1 MLHDVTLR
9 AIAATEASS
18 HVPSAA
24 LAASCC
30 PTLQRWCSRIVGSLF
45 CEFFFAFVILT
56 NSIYLGVQ
64 LEVTAAQGQNAVHK
78 EIAFAVLNI
87 FYAVIFLLEVC
98 LRLTAFGPRAYF
110 FASSWAWNWL
120 DVFVVTSTWVELL
133 VGLWEVEGS
142 EGLSNSNL
150 RLLRLVKVS
159 RLARVMRMLRVVQYV
174 KPLRTLMHC
183 LVDTTKSFVWSFLL
197 LFLMMYVFGLLF
209 TDAVLDFM
217 ADQQEAA
224 TDQPSDYAQLAYF
237 FGSVGSSIQTL
248 FRSVSNGLDWSDAA
262 EELCLVY
269 SKSSGPFHA
278 AFVECVLRMPGI
290 SDLLL

>member
-1 MLHDVTLR
+1 MPSSST
-9 AIAATEASS
+9 AATI
-18 HVPSAA
+18 
-24 LAASCC
+24 C
-30 PTLQRWCSRIVGSLF
+30 PTLQRWCARIVGSLF
-45 CEFFFAFVILT
+45 CELFFACAILT

-64 LEVTAAQGQNAVHK
+64 LEVTASQGQDAVHN
-78 EIAFAVLNI
+78 EVAFTVLNM
-87 FYAVIFLLEVC
+87 FYAVIFLLEVG

-133 VGLWEVEGS
+133 VGLMEVEGS

-183 LVDTTKSFVWSFLL
+183 LVDTTKSFIWSFLL

-209 TDAVLDFM
+209 TDAVLDYMF
-217 ADQQEAA
+217 DQTKNAA
-224 TDQPSDYAQLAYF
+224 PDQAPDHVQLAKF
-237 FGSVGSSIQTL
+237 FGSVANSIQTL

-262 EELCLVY
+262 EELC
-269 SKSSGPFHA
+269 
-278 AFVECVLRMPGI
+278 PG
-290 SDLLL
+290 LFQ